1 MWAPER
7 AGREPE
13 GTESVRGILR
23 PRIGMQAS

>member
-7 AGREPE
+7 AGREPV
-13 GTESVRGILR
+13 GTVRVHGILR